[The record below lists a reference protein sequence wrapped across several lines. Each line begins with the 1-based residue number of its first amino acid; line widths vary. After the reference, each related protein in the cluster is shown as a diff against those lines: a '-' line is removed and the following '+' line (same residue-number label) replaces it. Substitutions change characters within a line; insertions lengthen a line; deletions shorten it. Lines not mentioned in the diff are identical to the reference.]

1 MLFVR
6 LRSRG
11 TALAGTTLRVGCSR
25 RWMEHVWAGEWGQVG
40 AWNFIATGGE
50 KI

>member
-1 MLFVR
+1 
-6 LRSRG
+6 
-11 TALAGTTLRVGCSR
+11 
-25 RWMEHVWAGEWGQVG
+25 MEHVWAGEWGQVG